1 MWWRLARMCGTRYY
15 STPLFSRGP
24 TYGLNQMA
32 IVGLGGRTASWCKY
46 EKMKICNLY
55 FFIFPGTR
63 KYENMHVFMFSCFR
77 NMKIWKDICFHV
89 FMFSCCH
96 VLILTCLMCTL
107 LCFIGG
113 APGRSGHLGRLR
125 CLRVLLLPLGFFRL
139 SRVVASFSYAF
150 FRFAVLVF
158 VLNRFAEVWSVHSDS
173 STTMLRAHSP
183 L

>member
-1 MWWRLARMCGTRYY
+1 MQPVFFHISRNTKIWKYACFHVFM
-15 STPLFSRGP
+15 FSSIFSCFHIF
-24 TYGLNQMA
+24 T
-32 IVGLGGRTASWCKY
+32 IECKIHVK
-46 EKMKICNLY
+46 ENMKIW
-55 FFIFPGTR
+55 
-63 KYENMHVFMFSCFR
+63 KYACFHVFMFSCFR

-107 LCFIGG
+107 VCFISG

-125 CLRVLLLPLGFFRL
+125 CLRVLMLPLGFFRL
-139 SRVVASFSYAF
+139 SRVVASFSQAF